1 MDSRLPDSRTLR
13 HLSLDLSFRNPVLP
27 AGALAVAIWLIWAA
41 INGGFAPTQWGLVG
55 AALAVLLAVATIA
68 SPPRVATWGRGR
80 IVMLSALLAFV
91 AWNYLSI
98 LWADVPAD
106 AWSGA
111 DKTLL
116 YAAGFALFAMWP
128 WTPKGV
134 VAILGLFAL
143 GAAVLGVVTLVH
155 IGNAADATGFFEEGR
170 LRYPLGYV
178 NGNVAFWMSAAW
190 PALYLAASPRLHPAI
205 RALGLAAA
213 GLFVDLAVL
222 GQSRAWLFLMPLAVG
237 LALLLTR
244 QRLRLILAGVLV
256 VVATLILLRPL
267 LDVHD
272 QFNASEI
279 DDVTMGSQPWL
290 ILGACAVLA
299 LVGAMWGVLDP
310 RVAIGRRAQVV
321 LTGLVVACAVAGLAV
336 TGAVAAAKIDHPT
349 TWIHDR
355 WDDFAGGGSRND
367 SEGSRFTGSLSSGR
381 YGEWKVAWFEFVDH
395 PVIGIGSDNYAA
407 AYLERRSDN
416 FREPRYPHS
425 IELRLLSQ
433 LGVVGTAFFVVFL
446 AIALWLAL
454 SRRRRLDAVAGSAV
468 GAAIMIFA
476 YWLLYGSQD
485 WFWELPALAGPAFGF
500 LGLATARAVA
510 EDGAADV
517 EPPASRRSDQIATSI
532 VVATIALAGAAALVF
547 PGLSASYSNAA
558 LRGWRLDPAA
568 AYARLDRAA
577 ELNPLTA
584 EPYLLRGSMALE
596 LGDTSL
602 ARDSFTT
609 ALHREPRNWYAYLQ
623 LAMLEGSLGDEGAA
637 RRYLNRS
644 LALNPNDKVADKVR
658 RLLDDGKPIDPNE
671 LNQRFLTQFASRFPG
686 SLRSPTGELR

>member
-1 MDSRLPDSRTLR
+1 MPEPRTTR
-13 HLSLDLSFRNPVLP
+13 HLSLDLSFRSPLLP

-41 INGGFAPTQWGLVG
+41 VNGGFAPTQWGLVG
-55 AALAVLLAVATIA
+55 AALALLLAIAAIA
-68 SPPRVATWGRGR
+68 SPPRVAAWGRER
-80 IVMLSALLAFV
+80 VVMLSALLAFV

-106 AWSGA
+106 AWAGA
-111 DKTLL
+111 DKTLV

-134 VAILGLFAL
+134 VTILGLFAL

-190 PALYLAASPRLHPAI
+190 PALYLAASSGLHPAI

-222 GQSRAWLFLMPLAVG
+222 GQSRAWLFLMPVAVI

-244 QRLRLILAGVLV
+244 QRLRLILAGGLV
-256 VVATLILLRPL
+256 IVATLIVLRQL

-299 LVGAMWGVLDP
+299 IAGAVWGVLDP
-310 RVAIGRRAQVV
+310 RVTIGRRAQLV
-321 LTGLVVACAVAGLAV
+321 LTSIVVAFALAGLAV

-349 TWIHDR
+349 TWIQDR
-355 WDDFAGGGSRND
+355 WDDFAGGASRDD
-367 SEGSRFTGSLSSGR
+367 SGSRFTGSLSSGR
-381 YGEWKVAWFEFVDH
+381 YGEWKVAWLEFVDH
-395 PVIGIGSDNYAA
+395 PVTGIGSDNYAA
-407 AYLERRSDN
+407 AYLERRTDN

-433 LGVVGTAFFVVFL
+433 LGVVGTALFVVFL
-446 AIALWLAL
+446 AIGLWLAL
-454 SRRRRLDAVAGSAV
+454 SRRRRLDALAGSAI

-500 LGLATARAVA
+500 LGLAGAPMVVQNGEADTELRGPRRA
-510 EDGAADV
+510 D
-517 EPPASRRSDQIATSI
+517 RIATSI
-532 VVATIALAGAAALVF
+532 VVAAIAVAGAAALIF
-547 PGLSASYSNAA
+547 PGLSASYSDAA
-558 LRGWRLDPAA
+558 LSGWRLDPAA
-568 AYARLDRAA
+568 AYARLDRAGA
-577 ELNPLTA
+577 LDPLSA
-584 EPYLLRGSMALE
+584 EPYLLQGSMALE
-596 LGDTSL
+596 LGDTSR
-602 ARDSFTT
+602 ARAAFTE
-609 ALHREPRNWYAYLQ
+609 ALQREPKNWYAYLQ
-623 LAMLEGSLGDEGAA
+623 LAMLEGSLGDNAAA

-658 RLLDDGKPIDPNE
+658 RLLDQGRAIDPNE
-671 LNQRFLTQFASRFPG
+671 LNQRFVTQFATRFPG
-686 SLRSPTGELR
+686 SLRSPTGELG